1 MDPLTALLDAP
12 RARDAFVLRVSMAP
26 PWAIRVQDLAA
37 LTAVA
42 MARGSS
48 VWERDGERFA
58 LETGD
63 VVLLTGPTPYTVGD
77 EVGRAPFA
85 IIQPGNRPETPDGRP
100 LSVPLTQGVRRWGNS
115 ADGPDEMLVGNY
127 GEVGEAGQRLL
138 SALPPTVVLR
148 ADEWHSPIVPLLLE
162 EMARE
167 GVGQASL
174 LDRLLDALVVSA
186 VRHWA
191 VTRGDAAPAWLAAAT
206 DPVVAELLTLM
217 HDRPGEPWS
226 LVSLAREVG
235 VSRAALARRFRERVG
250 ETPMAYLTSWRMA
263 LAADRLRGGTDTVAR
278 IASSVGYPSPFSF
291 STAFKRAYGVSPSSY
306 RSITSPS

>member
-1 MDPLTALLDAP
+1 VDPLTALLDAP

-26 PWAIRVQDLAA
+26 PWAIRVQDQAA

-48 VWERDGERFA
+48 VWERDGETFV

-63 VVLLTGPTPYTVGD
+63 VVLLTGPTPYVVGD
-77 EVGRAPFA
+77 EAGRAPFA
-85 IIQPGNRPETPDGRP
+85 IIQPGNRPETPDGGP

-148 ADEWHSPIVPLLLE
+148 ASEWRSPLVPLLLD

-186 VRHWA
+186 VRQWA
-191 VTRGDAAPAWLAAAT
+191 LTRGDAAPAWLAAAT
-206 DPVVAELLTLM
+206 DPVVAELLALM

-250 ETPMAYLTSWRMA
+250 ESPMAYLASWRMA
-263 LAADRLRGGTDTVAR
+263 LAADRLRGGTETVAR
-278 IASSVGYPSPFSF
+278 VASSVGYPSPFSF
-291 STAFKRAYGVSPSSY
+291 STAFKRAYGLSPSAY
-306 RSITSPS
+306 RSIASAP